1 MAIMK
6 KLILKLG
13 GKFALFKSINAKNGL
28 IGHEIGQILVD
39 GIWITVVNSAVDII

>member
-6 KLILKLG
+6 KLILKIGG

-28 IGHEIGQILVD
+28 IGHEIGQILVMEY
-39 GIWITVVNSAVDII
+39 G